1 MEPKRSISIGLVI
14 RRIIA
19 GFIFL
24 STFSGVVAALETNS
38 FNDEVI
44 PSVFVSL
51 LIIYYLA
58 RSPKKII
65 TTGDVN
71 YESTEFE
78 KLENEVDVEEMIEE
92 YGISLENVETKEDT
106 ISKTHKVNKSNPV
119 RDNQGI
125 FSRIFQGTTDRY

>member
-19 GFIFL
+19 SFIFL

-119 RDNQGI
+119 RDKQGI